1 MVDKRAQLSTPHALS
16 GPTRTVTMT
25 NDVRTGIGIWASR
38 YLDPRGA
45 SEYAEALEATGQ
57 IDQFVL
63 WDQMTSWWP
72 NSLWTPENTPLA
84 AMIPDM
90 DSLQDPF
97 ATAAFALAG
106 VDRLG
111 FAVCTDATRREPA
124 ELAQTM
130 LTLAMATEG
139 RASLCL
145 GAGEVRHIAPFGRK
159 RSLGLKRLDETF
171 QILRLLLKE
180 RDLVDFD
187 GELWKLRDAWVGN
200 AGKDRLPEVI
210 AMGGGPKLTEMALRY
225 ADGFGTG
232 APFVYADPDQY
243 GQAIEGHRRTL
254 TEIGR
259 DPESFTFALHHI
271 VFILDEDDDFER
283 YVDSPLLK
291 WYAATGGRINMA
303 DWAPEGVEPVMPLD
317 WHYALHMKP
326 NAMSPHDIAEIIDQ
340 VTPEMVRKTFFH
352 GTPRQIAD
360 QVRPFAEAGASLNL
374 IADLAPLLIPTDP
387 KVTVEASAEIC
398 RLVKSG

>member
-1 MVDKRAQLSTPHALS
+1 MN
-16 GPTRTVTMT
+16 GI
-25 NDVRTGIGIWASR
+25 RTGIGIWSSR

-45 SEYAEALEATGQ
+45 AEYARGLQAAGH

-63 WDQMTSWWP
+63 WDQLTSWWP

-84 AMIPDM
+84 QAVPDM

-97 ATAAFALAG
+97 ATTAFALGG

-111 FAVCTDATRREPA
+111 FAVCTDAVRREPA

-139 RASLCL
+139 RATLCL

-159 RSLGLKRLDETF
+159 RSIGLKRLDEAL

-180 RDLVDFD
+180 QKLVDFD
-187 GELWKLRDAWVGN
+187 GEIWKLRDAWLGN
-200 AGKDRLPEVI
+200 AGKDREPEVI

-232 APFVYADPDQY
+232 APFVYADADRY
-243 GQAIEGHRRTL
+243 GEAVAGHRRTL
-254 TEIGR
+254 AGLGR
-259 DPESFTFALHHI
+259 DPDAFTFALHHI
-271 VFILDEDDDFER
+271 VFVLSDRDEFEQ
-283 YVDSPLLK
+283 YIDNPLLK
-291 WYAATGGRINMA
+291 WYAATGGRINMV
-303 DWAPEGVEPVMPLD
+303 DWAPEGIEPVMPMD

-326 NAMSPHDIAEIIDQ
+326 NSLSLDQ
-340 VTPEMVRKTFFH
+340 IMDVVDRVTPEMVRKTYFH
-352 GTPRQIAD
+352 GTPADIAAQI
-360 QVRPFAEAGASLNL
+360 RPYVAGGANLHL
-374 IADLAPLLIPTDP
+374 IADLAPLLVPTEP
-387 KVTVEASAEIC
+387 EVTLRNSAEIC
-398 RLVKSG
+398 RLVKGE

>member
-1 MVDKRAQLSTPHALS
+1 MAKDI
-16 GPTRTVTMT
+16 
-25 NDVRTGIGIWASR
+25 RTGIGIWASR
-38 YLDPRGA
+38 FLDPTGA
-45 SEYAEALEATGQ
+45 ADSARALQATGQ
-57 IDQFVL
+57 VDQFVL

-84 AMIPDM
+84 DQIPDM

-111 FAVCTDATRREPA
+111 FAVCTDATRREPP

-130 LTLAMATEG
+130 LTLAMATRG

-145 GAGEVRHIAPFGRK
+145 GAGEVRHISPFGRK
-159 RSLGLKRLDETF
+159 RSQGLKRLDETF

-180 RDLVDFD
+180 HGLVDYEGD
-187 GELWKLRDAWVGN
+187 LWNLRDAWVGN
-200 AGKDRLPEVI
+200 AGKDRRPEVI
-210 AMGGGPKLTEMALRY
+210 AMGGGPKLTDMALRH

-232 APFVYADPDQY
+232 APFVYADADAY
-243 GQAIEGHRRTL
+243 SSAIGGHRRTL
-254 TEIGR
+254 GEIGR
-259 DPESFTFALHHI
+259 DPDDFTFALHHI
-271 VFILDEDDDFER
+271 VFVLDEDDDFER
-283 YVDSPLLK
+283 YVDNPMLK
-291 WYAATGGRINMA
+291 WYAATGGRLNMA
-303 DWAPEGVEPVMPLD
+303 DWQAEGIDPVMPLD

-326 NAMSPHDIAEIIDQ
+326 NSMSLPEVMEIVDQ

-352 GTPRQIAD
+352 GTPEQIAA
-360 QVRPFAEAGASLNL
+360 QITPYVQAGAQLNL

-387 KVTVEASAEIC
+387 AKTVEASAEIC
-398 RLVKSG
+398 RLVKQA